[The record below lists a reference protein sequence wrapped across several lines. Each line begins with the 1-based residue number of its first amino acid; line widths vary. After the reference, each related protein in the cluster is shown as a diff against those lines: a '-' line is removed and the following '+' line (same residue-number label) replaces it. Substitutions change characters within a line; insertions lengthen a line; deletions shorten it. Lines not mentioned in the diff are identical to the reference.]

1 MYCISADRQRQ
12 IADDAMKKETA
23 HLDILQ
29 RKLHDTKMQNE
40 AYRRALEEDMKRME
54 EQAEE
59 INRKFLK
66 EKLVLET
73 RVNSTFVP
81 IFAW

>member
-1 MYCISADRQRQ
+1 M
-12 IADDAMKKETA
+12 
-23 HLDILQ
+23 DILQ